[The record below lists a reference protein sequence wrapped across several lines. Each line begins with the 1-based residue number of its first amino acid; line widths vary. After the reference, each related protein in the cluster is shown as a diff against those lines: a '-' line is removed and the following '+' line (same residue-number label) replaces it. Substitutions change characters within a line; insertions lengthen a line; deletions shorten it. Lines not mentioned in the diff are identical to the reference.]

1 MCAFCAYNEFS
12 VRIKEL
18 ILWLRNGKIRNQDDR
33 ITSICFHVNVKRMW
47 QIYTLNTQ
55 QKINL
60 FYVWIIIIVAIS
72 TNRSGLIET
81 KQTAQ
86 KHGTN
91 LIETKECSWCLVDP
105 MIKIKQNCKKKKTR
119 DSCANKSTHITR
131 AHTTLLSG
139 LAGEYDALISQ
150 AWMCRYV
157 PPFF

>member
-1 MCAFCAYNEFS
+1 MINLH
-12 VRIKEL
+12 I
-18 ILWLRNGKIRNQDDR
+18 G
-33 ITSICFHVNVKRMW
+33 
-47 QIYTLNTQ
+47 YTH
-55 QKINL
+55 L
-60 FYVWIIIIVAIS
+60 FYVWIIIIVAIF
-72 TNRSGLIET
+72 TNRSGLIEP
-81 KQTAQ
+81 KQTA
-86 KHGTN
+86 KHHGTN

-157 PPFF
+157 PPFFSLSLSLDSRTNRLRLDPCKMIVYNSFRC